1 MPMYD
6 YSCQSCSHRFAVR
19 QGYHDAHEATCP
31 ECGGAAEQRISMPAI
46 IFKGSGFYVND
57 YGGKKTGQPP
67 AKDSGDEEGDGGDSG
82 EDADSGGDDHDH
94 AAAGASD
101 HSHPHPHPRPD

>member
-19 QGYHDAHEATCP
+19 QGYHDAREAPCP
-31 ECGGAAEQRISMPAI
+31 QCGGAAEQRISMPAV

-67 AKDSGDEEGDGGDSG
+67 AKDTGDDGGDSG
-82 EDADSGGDDHDH
+82 GDADSGGDDHDH
-94 AAAGASD
+94 ASAGASD